1 MEQVP
6 DWLGVGIS
14 LGLLLAAVLTPILSS
29 LSGKVHKNQVDN
41 ANLRAHV
48 AENYATK
55 PELKESVDRIEK
67 RIDDGF
73 TRLDK
78 KLENIK

>member
-1 MEQVP
+1 M
-6 DWLGVGIS
+6 GIS
-14 LGLLLAAVLTPILSS
+14 LGLLLAAVLTPVLTN

-73 TRLDK
+73 DRLDQ
-78 KLENIK
+78 KLERLKP

>member
-1 MEQVP
+1 M
-6 DWLGVGIS
+6 
-14 LGLLLAAVLTPILSS
+14 GLLLAAVLTPVLNN

-55 PELKESVDRIEK
+55 PELKEGIDRIEK

-73 TRLDK
+73 DRLDK
-78 KLENIK
+78 KLERIKP